1 MRLPSAV
8 RRFWLRSRPRLH
20 PPEIVKAEFHRFY
33 FRAQAL
39 ARVGSFDL
47 AVPLYQRALDLEP
60 MFDEAFEGL
69 GQALDALG
77 QTELAAEKYAV
88 ARRIRAGTR
97 LGAPDRHFVLRQRG
111 HFRAEVLAYDNV
123 IWSLKKNTLPYIARG
138 NAFLASGQPD
148 AALAN
153 YDQALRLKRNLP
165 DVAALKG
172 EALSILGRYNEAVEF
187 LSAALEARPNDAEAL
202 GGRAIARLGLGLLG
216 EANTDWR
223 RQFELL
229 EGRASARACVALRMA
244 DWKLALPELDRAL
257 EKERLD
263 PYWHLYRLTARRRL
277 GMPATLSDLSSIGGW
292 PEALLALH
300 AGRATPDEILKQA
313 DNDCRRAEAMFQLG
327 VLAFDGDRKVA
338 RAYWQ
343 ELVERFPPSL
353 IEHAAARNELARR
366 PS

>member
-1 MRLPSAV
+1 
-8 RRFWLRSRPRLH
+8 
-20 PPEIVKAEFHRFY
+20 VKAEFHRFY

-39 ARVGSFDL
+39 ARVGAFNR

-77 QTELAAEKYAV
+77 HTELAAEKYAA

-111 HFRAEVLAYDNV
+111 HFRAEVLAYENV

-148 AALAN
+148 AALVN
-153 YDQALRLKRNLP
+153 YNLALKLKRDLP

-172 EALSILGRYNEAVEF
+172 EALSILGRYSEAVES
-187 LSAALEARPNDAEAL
+187 LNVAVEARPNDAEAL
-202 GGRAIARLGLGLLG
+202 GGRAIARLGLGLLR

-229 EGRASARACVALRMA
+229 EGRPSARACVALRMA
-244 DWKLALPELDRAL
+244 DWGLALPELDRAL
-257 EKERLD
+257 EKEPHD

-277 GMPATLSDLSSIGGW
+277 EMPADLGDLPSIGGW

-300 AGRATPDEILKQA
+300 TGRATPDEILKHA
-313 DNDCRRAEAMFQLG
+313 DSDGQRAEVMFQLG
-327 VLAFDGDRKVA
+327 VLAFDRDRNVA
-338 RAYWQ
+338 EAHWRD
-343 ELVERFPPSL
+343 LVERFSPTL

-366 PS
+366 SS

>member
-1 MRLPSAV
+1 MRLPSTV
-8 RRFWLRSRPRLH
+8 RQFWLRSRPRLH
-20 PPEIVKAEFHRFY
+20 PPEIVKTDFHQLY

-39 ARVGSFDL
+39 ARVGAFDL
-47 AVPLYQRALDLEP
+47 AMPLYQRALDLEP
-60 MFDEAFEGL
+60 MFDEALEGL
-69 GQALDALG
+69 GQALDVLG
-77 QTELAAEKYAV
+77 YIELAAEKYAA
-88 ARRIRAGTR
+88 ARRIRAETR

-153 YDQALRLKRNLP
+153 YNQALRLKRDLP
-165 DVAALKG
+165 AVAALKG
-172 EALSILGRYNEAVEF
+172 EALSILGRYSEAVES
-187 LSAALEARPNDAEAL
+187 LSVAVEARPNDAEAL

-229 EGRASARACVALRMA
+229 QGRAAACACVALRMA
-244 DWKLALPELDRAL
+244 DWALALPELDRAL
-257 EKERLD
+257 EKEPHD

-277 GMPATLSDLSSIGGW
+277 EMPADLADLPSIGGW
-292 PEALLALH
+292 PGALLALH
-300 AGRATPDEILKQA
+300 AGRITPDEILKRA
-313 DNDCRRAEAMFQLG
+313 DTDDRHAEAIFQLG
-327 VLAFDGDRKVA
+327 VLAFDRDRKVA
-338 RAYWQ
+338 EAYWQ

-353 IEHAAARNELARR
+353 IEHATARNELARR

>member
-1 MRLPSAV
+1 MRLPSAI
-8 RRFWLRSRPRLH
+8 RQLWLRSRPRLH
-20 PPEIVKAEFHRFY
+20 PPDIIRTEFHRRY

-39 ARVGSFDL
+39 ARVGTFDM
-47 AVPLYQRALDLEP
+47 AIPLFQQALDLEP
-60 MFDEAFEGL
+60 TFVEALEGL

-77 QTELAAEKYAV
+77 HTELAAEKYAA

-97 LGAPDRHFVLRQRG
+97 LGPPDRHFVVRQRG
-111 HFRAEVLAYDNV
+111 QFRAEVLAYDIV

-138 NAFLASGQPD
+138 NAFLASGQPE
-148 AALAN
+148 AALASYN
-153 YDQALRLKRNLP
+153 HALKIKRKLP
-165 DVAALKG
+165 DAAALKG
-172 EALSILGRYNEAVEF
+172 EALSILGRYSEAIDSLNVA
-187 LSAALEARPNDAEAL
+187 LAAKPDDAEAL
-202 GGRAIARLGLGLLG
+202 GGRAIARIGLGLLE
-216 EANTDWR
+216 EANTDWQ

-244 DWKLALPELDRAL
+244 DWARALPELERAL
-257 EKERLD
+257 EKEPLD

-277 GMPATLSDLSSIGGW
+277 GMPATLADLPSIGGW

-313 DNDCRRAEAMFQLG
+313 DNDCRRAEAMFQFG